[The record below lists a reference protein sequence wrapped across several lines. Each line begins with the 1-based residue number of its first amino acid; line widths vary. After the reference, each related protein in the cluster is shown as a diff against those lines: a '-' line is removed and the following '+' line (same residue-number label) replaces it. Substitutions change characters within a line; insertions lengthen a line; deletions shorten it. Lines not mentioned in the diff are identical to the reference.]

1 MLQYNHTGDIKQ
13 GGKIM
18 QIKIGNKIKELRKR
32 DGRKQ
37 EDLAN
42 ALGVTCQAVSRWE
55 ANGGYPDMEMIPAI
69 ANYFNVSI
77 DELFGYS
84 KDRGDKLKAILLKAD
99 KAIGENSDMTEC
111 VEMLRAAIEE
121 FPSEPKLYMN
131 LGFALDLLGWKKY
144 GARSYTRNDS
154 DYAYEDTEYNS
165 QNIYWQEAL
174 KAYEKALTF
183 DITAED
189 RDAMTQRLVLYYAKM
204 GYTDKA
210 KSLALRQ
217 NSIITCRE
225 TLMPKATEAEER
237 DKYQG
242 EAIIS
247 FLTEL
252 KNVLCNSICT
262 KISLFTKAEGT
273 KLFIDLAHLYESIF
287 SDGRCGVAHS
297 HLRELY
303 LHAAVYEARFNKNTD
318 QAFEYFKKG
327 FEHKKLYD
335 TIRCTGEYQYSSP
348 LVAKVTFPSENFPS
362 ISATFWK
369 GWIEVLPLEL
379 KERIKSDA
387 EYAECFVE

>member
-1 MLQYNHTGDIKQ
+1 MN
-13 GGKIM
+13 
-18 QIKIGNKIKELRKR
+18 IKIGEKIKQLRQR

-42 ALGVTCQAVSRWE
+42 ALGVSPQAISRWE
-55 ANGGYPDMEMIPAI
+55 ANGGYPDMELIPAI
-69 ANYFNVSI
+69 ANYFNISI

-84 KDRGDKLKAILLKAD
+84 KDRGDKLKAILSKAD
-99 KAIGENSDMTEC
+99 KAIGENGDLTEC

-144 GARSYTRNDS
+144 GARSYTRKDS

-165 QNIYWQEAL
+165 QNVYWQEAL
-174 KAYEKALTF
+174 SAYEKALTF

-189 RDAMTQRLVLYYAKM
+189 RDVMTQRLVLYYAKM
-204 GYTDKA
+204 GYTDRA
-210 KSLALRQ
+210 KTLASKQ
-217 NSIITCRE
+217 NSIISCRE

-273 KLFIDLAHLYESIF
+273 KLFVDLAHLYESIF

-327 FEHKKLYD
+327 FEHKKLYES
-335 TIRCTGEYQYSSP
+335 IRCTGEYQYTSP
-348 LVAKVTFPSENFPS
+348 LVAKVTFPSSNFPS
-362 ISATFWK
+362 VPSTFWK
-369 GWIEVLPLEL
+369 GWIEVLPEEF
-379 KERIKSDA
+379 KERIKADTN
-387 EYAECFVE
+387 YAECFE

>member
-1 MLQYNHTGDIKQ
+1 MN
-13 GGKIM
+13 
-18 QIKIGNKIKELRKR
+18 IKIGEKIKQLRQR

-42 ALGVTCQAVSRWE
+42 ALGVSPQAISRWE
-55 ANGGYPDMEMIPAI
+55 ANGGYPDMELIPAI
-69 ANYFNVSI
+69 ANYFNISI

-84 KDRGDKLKAILLKAD
+84 KDRGDKLKAILSKAD
-99 KAIGENSDMTEC
+99 KAIGENGDLTEC

-165 QNIYWQEAL
+165 QNVYWQEAL
-174 KAYEKALTF
+174 SAYEKALTF
-183 DITAED
+183 DITAEE

-204 GYTDKA
+204 GYTDRA
-210 KSLALRQ
+210 KTLASKQ
-217 NSIITCRE
+217 NSIIACRE

-252 KNVLCNSICT
+252 KNVLCNSVCT

-273 KLFIDLAHLYESIF
+273 KLFVDLAHLYESIF

-335 TIRCTGEYQYSSP
+335 SIRCTGEYQYTSP
-348 LVAKVTFPSENFPS
+348 LVAKVTFPSANFPS
-362 ISATFWK
+362 VPATFWE
-369 GWIEVLPLEL
+369 GWIEVLPEEF
-379 KERIKSDA
+379 KERIKADSN
-387 EYAECFVE
+387 YAECFE

>member
-1 MLQYNHTGDIKQ
+1 MN
-13 GGKIM
+13 
-18 QIKIGNKIKELRKR
+18 IKIGEKIKQLRQR

-42 ALGVTCQAVSRWE
+42 ALGVSPQAISRWE
-55 ANGGYPDMEMIPAI
+55 ANGGYPDMELIPAI
-69 ANYFNVSI
+69 ANYFNISI

-84 KDRGDKLKAILLKAD
+84 KDRGDKLKAILSKAD
-99 KAIGENSDMTEC
+99 KAIGENGDLTEC
-111 VEMLRAAIEE
+111 VKMLRAAIEE

-165 QNIYWQEAL
+165 QNVYWQEAL
-174 KAYEKALTF
+174 SAYEKALTF
-183 DITAED
+183 DITAEE

-204 GYTDKA
+204 GYTDRA
-210 KSLALRQ
+210 KTLASKQ
-217 NSIITCRE
+217 NSIISCRE

-273 KLFIDLAHLYESIF
+273 KLFVDLAHLYESIF

-335 TIRCTGEYQYSSP
+335 SVRCTGEYQYTSP
-348 LVAKVTFPSENFPS
+348 LVAKVTFPSSNFPS
-362 ISATFWK
+362 VPSTFWK
-369 GWIEVLPLEL
+369 GWIEVLPEEF
-379 KERIKSDA
+379 KERIKADTN
-387 EYAECFVE
+387 YAECFA

>member
-1 MLQYNHTGDIKQ
+1 MNIRIGEKIKQ
-13 GGKIM
+13 
-18 QIKIGNKIKELRKR
+18 LRQR

-42 ALGVTCQAVSRWE
+42 ALGVSPQAISRWE
-55 ANGGYPDMEMIPAI
+55 ANGGYPDMELIPAI
-69 ANYFNVSI
+69 ANYFNISI

-84 KDRGDKLKAILLKAD
+84 KDRGDKLKAILSKAD
-99 KAIGENSDMTEC
+99 KAIGENGDLTEC

-165 QNIYWQEAL
+165 QNVYWQEAL
-174 KAYEKALTF
+174 SAYEKALTF
-183 DITAED
+183 DITAEE

-204 GYTDKA
+204 GYTDRA
-210 KSLALRQ
+210 KTLASKQ
-217 NSIITCRE
+217 NSIISCRE
-225 TLMPKATEAEER
+225 TLMPKATEADER

-273 KLFIDLAHLYESIF
+273 KLFVDLAHLYESIF

-335 TIRCTGEYQYSSP
+335 SIRCTGEYQYTSP
-348 LVAKVTFPSENFPS
+348 LVAKVTFPSANFPS
-362 ISATFWK
+362 VPSTFWK
-369 GWIEVLPLEL
+369 GWIEVLPEEF
-379 KERIKSDA
+379 KERIKADTN
-387 EYAECFVE
+387 YAECFA

>member
-1 MLQYNHTGDIKQ
+1 MN
-13 GGKIM
+13 
-18 QIKIGNKIKELRKR
+18 IKIGEKIKQLRQR

-42 ALGVTCQAVSRWE
+42 ALGVSPQAISRWE
-55 ANGGYPDMEMIPAI
+55 ANGGYPDMELIPAI
-69 ANYFNVSI
+69 ANYFNISI

-84 KDRGDKLKAILLKAD
+84 KDRGDKLKSILSKAD
-99 KAIGENSDMTEC
+99 NEIGENGDMTEC
-111 VEMLRAAIEE
+111 VDMLRAAVEE

-165 QNIYWQEAL
+165 QNVYWQEAL
-174 KAYEKALTF
+174 RAYEKALTF
-183 DITAED
+183 DITAEE
-189 RDAMTQRLVLYYAKM
+189 RDAMTQRLVLYYANM
-204 GYTDKA
+204 GYTDRA
-210 KSLALRQ
+210 KTLASKQ
-217 NSIITCRE
+217 NSIISCRE

-273 KLFIDLAHLYESIF
+273 KLFVDLAHLYELIF
-287 SDGRCGVAHS
+287 SEGRCGVAHS

-335 TIRCTGEYQYSSP
+335 SIRCTGEYQYTSP
-348 LVAKVTFPSENFPS
+348 LVAKVTFPSANFPS
-362 ISATFWK
+362 VPSTFWK
-369 GWIEVLPLEL
+369 GWIEVLPEEF
-379 KERIKSDA
+379 KERIKADTN
-387 EYAECFVE
+387 YAECFE

>member
-1 MLQYNHTGDIKQ
+1 MNVKMGE
-13 GGKIM
+13 
-18 QIKIGNKIKELRKR
+18 KIKELRRR

-42 ALGVTCQAVSRWE
+42 ALGVSPQAISRWE
-55 ANGGYPDMEMIPAI
+55 ANGGYPDMELIPAI
-69 ANYFNVSI
+69 ANYFNISI

-84 KDRGDKLKAILLKAD
+84 KDREEKLKIILSKAE
-99 KAIGENSDMTEC
+99 KAISENGDMTEC
-111 VEMLRAAIEE
+111 VEMLRAAAEE
-121 FPSEPKLYMN
+121 FPSEPKVYMN
-131 LGFALDLLGWKKY
+131 LGFALDILGWQKH
-144 GARSYTRNDS
+144 GARSYTKDGS
-154 DYAYEDTEYNS
+154 DYAFEDTEYNS
-165 QNIYWQEAL
+165 QNVYWQEAL
-174 KAYEKALTF
+174 SAYEKALTF

-204 GYTDKA
+204 GYTDRA
-210 KSLALRQ
+210 KTLASKQ
-217 NSIITCRE
+217 NSIISCRE

-303 LHAAVYEARFNKNTD
+303 LHAAVYEARFNKNSD

-335 TIRCTGEYQYSSP
+335 SIRCTGEYQYTSP
-348 LVAKVTFPSENFPS
+348 LVAKVTFPSANFPS
-362 ISATFWK
+362 VPATFWK
-369 GWIEVLPLEL
+369 GWIEVLPEEF
-379 KERIKSDA
+379 KERIKADSN
-387 EYAECFVE
+387 YAECFE

>member
-1 MLQYNHTGDIKQ
+1 MN
-13 GGKIM
+13 
-18 QIKIGNKIKELRKR
+18 IKIGEKIKRLRQR

-42 ALGVTCQAVSRWE
+42 ALGVSPQAISRWE
-55 ANGGYPDMEMIPAI
+55 ANGGYPDMELIPAI
-69 ANYFNVSI
+69 ANYFNISI

-84 KDRGDKLKAILLKAD
+84 KDRRDKLKAILSKAD
-99 KAIGENSDMTEC
+99 KAIGENGDLTEC

-165 QNIYWQEAL
+165 QNVYWQEAL
-174 KAYEKALTF
+174 SAYETALTF

-204 GYTDKA
+204 GYTDRA
-210 KSLALRQ
+210 KTLASKQ
-217 NSIITCRE
+217 NSIISCRE

-273 KLFIDLAHLYESIF
+273 KLFVDLAHLYESIF

-303 LHAAVYEARFNKNTD
+303 LHAAVYEARINKNTD

-335 TIRCTGEYQYSSP
+335 SIRCTGEYQYTSP

-362 ISATFWK
+362 VPSTFWK
-369 GWIEVLPLEL
+369 GWIEVLPEEL
-379 KERIKSDA
+379 KERIKSDSNN
-387 EYAECFVE
+387 AECFQ

>member
-1 MLQYNHTGDIKQ
+1 MISITGGQ
-13 GGKIM
+13 SM
-18 QIKIGNKIKELRKR
+18 NIKIGEKIKQLRQR

-42 ALGVTCQAVSRWE
+42 ALGVSPQAISRWE
-55 ANGGYPDMEMIPAI
+55 ANGGYPDMELIPAI
-69 ANYFNVSI
+69 ANYFNISI

-84 KDRGDKLKAILLKAD
+84 KDRGDKLKAILSKAD
-99 KAIGENSDMTEC
+99 KAIGENGDLTEC
-111 VEMLRAAIEE
+111 VEMLRADIED

-165 QNIYWQEAL
+165 QNVYWQEAL
-174 KAYEKALTF
+174 SAYEKALTF
-183 DITAED
+183 DITAEE

-204 GYTDKA
+204 GYTDRA
-210 KSLALRQ
+210 KTLASKQ
-217 NSIITCRE
+217 NSIISCRE
-225 TLMPKATEAEER
+225 TLMPKATEADER

-273 KLFIDLAHLYESIF
+273 KLFVDLAHLYESIF

-335 TIRCTGEYQYSSP
+335 SIRCTGEYQYTSP
-348 LVAKVTFPSENFPS
+348 LVAKVTFPSANFPS
-362 ISATFWK
+362 VPSTFWK
-369 GWIEVLPLEL
+369 GWIEGLPEEF
-379 KERIKSDA
+379 KEHIKADSN
-387 EYAECFVE
+387 YAECFE

>member
-1 MLQYNHTGDIKQ
+1 MN
-13 GGKIM
+13 
-18 QIKIGNKIKELRKR
+18 IKIGEKIKQLRQR

-42 ALGVTCQAVSRWE
+42 ALGVSPQAISRWE
-55 ANGGYPDMEMIPAI
+55 ANGGYPDMELIPAI
-69 ANYFNVSI
+69 ANYFNVCI

-84 KDRGDKLKAILLKAD
+84 KDRGDKLKAILSKAD
-99 KAIGENSDMTEC
+99 KAIGENGDMTEC

-121 FPSEPKLYMN
+121 FPSEPKLYMY

-165 QNIYWQEAL
+165 QNVYWQEAL
-174 KAYEKALTF
+174 RVYEKALTF

-189 RDAMTQRLVLYYAKM
+189 RDAMTQRLILYYAKM

-210 KSLALRQ
+210 KALATKQ
-217 NSIITCRE
+217 NSIIACRE

-247 FLTEL
+247 LLTEL
-252 KNVLCNSICT
+252 KNVLCNSVCT
-262 KISLFTKAEGT
+262 KISLFTKSEGV
-273 KLFIDLAHLYESIF
+273 KLFVDLAHLYESIF

-303 LHAAVYEARFNKNTD
+303 LHAAVYEALFNKNTD

-327 FEHKKLYD
+327 IEHKKLYD
-335 TIRCTGEYQYSSP
+335 SIRCTGEYQYTSP
-348 LVAKVTFPSENFPS
+348 LVAKVTFPSANFPS
-362 ISATFWK
+362 VPSTFWK
-369 GWIEVLPLEL
+369 GWMEGLPEEF
-379 KERIKSDA
+379 KERIKEDSN
-387 EYAECFVE
+387 YAECFK